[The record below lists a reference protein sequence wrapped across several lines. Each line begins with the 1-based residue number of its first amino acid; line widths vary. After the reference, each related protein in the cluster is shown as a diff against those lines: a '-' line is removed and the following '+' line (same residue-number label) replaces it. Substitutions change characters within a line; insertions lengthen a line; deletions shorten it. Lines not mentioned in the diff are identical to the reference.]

1 SGDEVQVD
9 PHKVSS
15 GHDDLARMLGI
26 THEQVHH
33 LESSFLFRVAEV
45 KRMVP
50 MEVGQE
56 LFDRVFG
63 QGAVEDETA
72 FRAKVKEGMEASFER
87 DSDRLYLRDVL
98 RKLEEKHQVEL
109 PDGFLKRWIQE
120 TSENP
125 VTP

>member
-1 SGDEVQVD
+1 
-9 PHKVSS
+9 
-15 GHDDLARMLGI
+15 MLGI
-26 THEQVHH
+26 THQQVHH

-98 RKLEEKHQVEL
+98 RKLEEKDQVEL

-125 VTP
+125 VTPEEGGTGLR